1 MQNDYLNNK
10 KNYNLNKIKK
20 NPLQGKYSHNQ
31 KPKNISINTLLNRVK
46 IDEKNR
52 KIENL
57 ILFGFVILIISV
69 AGIFTVV

>member
-20 NPLQGKYSHNQ
+20 KPLQGKYSYSQ
-31 KPKNISINTLLNRVK
+31 KQKNVSINTLLNRVK

-57 ILFGFVILIISV
+57 ILFGFVVLIISV
-69 AGIFTVV
+69 AGIITVV